1 MKNTDISN
9 LIYGVAVGDAMGF
22 PVQFYKREQVKTF
35 NISEMI
41 PHKGGKFP
49 AGTWS
54 DDTSLTL
61 ALADSLSQT
70 DDIDYSDI
78 MKKFYNW
85 ISKGVYTPEGKAFDI
100 GRTCFKALLNY
111 SSGINPL
118 MCGGQGE
125 NENGNGSLMRIAPL
139 VFYIQ
144 KKYGDSAFENK
155 DTFEVIHNVSRLT
168 HAHPIALV
176 GCDIYIAVLFALL
189 HGMEKVAAL
198 KFAIEKVSPYVQT
211 YPELKKAFAKYQRLT
226 KEDFINLPERKI
238 SSSGYVV
245 DTLEAALWC
254 FLTTDSYRDCI
265 LKAVTL
271 GKDTDSI
278 AAVSGALAGLY
289 YADAIEKGIPEEWKC
304 VLQNKALIENVI
316 KKLSIKYDSDYA
328 SQHVMLYL

>member
-1 MKNTDISN
+1 MTNTDISN

-35 NISEMI
+35 NVTGMIS
-41 PHKGGKFP
+41 HKCGKYP

-61 ALADSLSQT
+61 ALADSLGQT
-70 DDIDYSDI
+70 EDIDYSDI
-78 MKKFYNW
+78 MNNFFTW
-85 ISKGVYTPEGKAFDI
+85 ISKGKFTPAGKPFDT

-111 SSGINPL
+111 SNGVEPL

-125 NENGNGSLMRIAPL
+125 YENGNGSIMRISPL

-144 KKYGDSAFENK
+144 KKFGDTAFDKK

-189 HGMEKVAAL
+189 KGDEKFAAM
-198 KFAIEKVSPYVQT
+198 KFAIEKVSSFVQSI
-211 YPELKKAFAKYQRLT
+211 PKFKKVFPKYNRLT
-226 KEDFINLPERKI
+226 SEDFIKLPESKI
-238 SSSGYVV
+238 SSSGYIV

-254 FLTTDSYRDCI
+254 FLTTETYRDCI
-265 LKAVTL
+265 LKVVNL
-271 GKDTDSI
+271 GNDTDTI
-278 AAVSGALAGLY
+278 GAVAGAMAGLY
-289 YADAIEKGIPEEWKC
+289 YGNSVEKGIPDKWKC
-304 VLQNKALIENVI
+304 ALQNKVLIENII
-316 KKLSIKYDSDYA
+316 KTLSIEYDSDYA
-328 SQHVMLYL
+328 SKHVMLYL